1 MKHRNLVA
9 SVLARRMKDYYDLWM
24 LSRDETV
31 DANMASRAIG
41 RTFRRRKTG
50 LPNHVPDGLLD
61 EFAQNEFKIVQWN
74 AFVRKNRIS
83 LANNDFLSIVRDVR
97 KFLMELVPLDREGDT
112 YAEQNSAEL
121 AEWCAK

>member
-1 MKHRNLVA
+1 
-9 SVLARRMKDYYDLWM
+9 M

-61 EFAQNEFKIVQWN
+61 EFAQNEFKVVQWN

-97 KFLMELVPLDREGDT
+97 KFLMELVPLGAT
-112 YAEQNSAEL
+112 KSARTV
-121 AEWCAK
+121 